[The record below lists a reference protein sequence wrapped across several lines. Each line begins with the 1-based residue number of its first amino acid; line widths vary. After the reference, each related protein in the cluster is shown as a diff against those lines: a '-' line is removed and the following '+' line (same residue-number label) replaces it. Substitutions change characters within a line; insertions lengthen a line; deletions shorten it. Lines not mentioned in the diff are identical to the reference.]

1 MLPQQVVV
9 LEVDQKRVLRHDK
22 NFSLYNIS
30 TYFLNKIMPHLQF
43 EINKKLNK
51 KSKKN
56 FISFVE
62 ESFSKIM
69 ETGKD
74 HIAISIRELE
84 ENSISLGRAKN
95 EYICLMNLDIR
106 SGRTDKQKLKLIK
119 TLISG
124 VEKFFFIKKNTN
136 MSPLQIMKAKNLFF
150 MKNH

>member
-1 MLPQQVVV
+1 
-9 LEVDQKRVLRHDK
+9 
-22 NFSLYNIS
+22 
-30 TYFLNKIMPHLQF
+30 MPHLQF

-62 ESFSKIM
+62 KSFSKIM

-106 SGRTDKQKLKLIK
+106 AGRTDKQKIKLIK

-124 VEKFFFIKKNTN
+124 VENFFLIKKTHQYVTITN
-136 MSPLQIMKAKNLFF
+136 HEGTEFNFYEKSLTDWIKNDDPA
-150 MKNH
+150 NN